1 MRNTL
6 LSQLPSTRT
15 PLRVSRADLKLAW
28 GFVICRARK
37 SFSNFKYVLVKLA
50 EIYSSSANFLPLP
63 DPHMQVRLVLLLFY
77 NTSYSRN
84 IINVKKS
91 PRLYRKQIFHYVAY
105 FEKSSRRRIQAED
118 WIILQFEFGYNSMY
132 EFPFVLLEFLPS
144 KDEMYKIQ
152 TPLTDALSHSS
163 LFLQYNKTYEH
174 ETSHSVFYAL
184 DVQ

>member
-1 MRNTL
+1 MQNTL

-50 EIYSSSANFLPLP
+50 EIYSSSANFLPLL

-84 IINVKKS
+84 IINIKKILDYIES
-91 PRLYRKQIFHYVAY
+91 RYFTKQPTL
-105 FEKSSRRRIQAED
+105 KNQAED
-118 WIILQFEFGYNSMY
+118 EFKQKTGSYYSSNLDTIPCTN
-132 EFPFVLLEFLPS
+132 FLLYYLNFCHQKTKCINPN
-144 KDEMYKIQ
+144 
-152 TPLTDALSHSS
+152 TTD
-163 LFLQYNKTYEH
+163 
-174 ETSHSVFYAL
+174 
-184 DVQ
+184 